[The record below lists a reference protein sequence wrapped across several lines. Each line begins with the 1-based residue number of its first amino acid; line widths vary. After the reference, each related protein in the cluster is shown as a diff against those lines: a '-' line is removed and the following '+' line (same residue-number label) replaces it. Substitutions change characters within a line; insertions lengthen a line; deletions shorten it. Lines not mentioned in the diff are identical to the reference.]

1 MSRPA
6 ALLLAVTTAAAS
18 LIAWQEHGQLDA
30 ESPALR
36 KAALLAS
43 ENDALR
49 NAIAVAQRRA
59 FDAQN
64 VLRRSQIEQDA
75 ASIRQLSFRRAVVY
89 NVLDRAGIR
98 QVVAGKLSEQYSDQE
113 IQNISSGYSALG
125 LLPPDFPLKQS
136 YIDLLGEQI
145 AAFYDQHQ
153 HKLFMFHDASL
164 ENAQNRVIL
173 AHELTHALQDQNFG
187 LLNLALEIK
196 NDDDRAAA
204 ASALIEGDATLV
216 MSQYMA
222 KDLTW
227 KTLADTV
234 TFSATQS
241 MEQIR
246 KAPRFL
252 REMLVFP
259 YIEGRQFCT
268 AVYERGGYQALSAVY
283 ANPPASTAQ
292 ILHPEKY
299 FAETREN
306 PIPVPIADTK
316 FRGVKPLADNVL
328 GEMGCRILFS
338 QYTEPND
345 HGDTADKIAAGWRGD
360 RYLVFDKGKSMVWIS
375 FWRSDDN
382 ASDAFRAIHAMA
394 EHRFP
399 NSVGGGEEPIDDSGV
414 AWELMNKAGIDSA
427 GPVWGIQNRGT
438 VTSVK
443 GGANEVVFVLAP
455 DRESRR
461 LLIKQFAGPSHG

>member
-125 LLPPDFPLKQS
+125 LLPPNFPLKQS

-375 FWRSDDN
+375 FWRSDDD

-414 AWELMNKAGIDSA
+414 AWELMNKAGIDM
-427 GPVWGIQNRGT
+427 PVRF
-438 VTSVK
+438 
-443 GGANEVVFVLAP
+443 GASKIGE
-455 DRESRR
+455 
-461 LLIKQFAGPSHG
+461 PSQV